1 MFYDI
6 VHLYRLKDKTTNNLK
21 KIIFQF
27 CYKTLWNENIVSK
40 GDGQSVENHH
50 NYVKRVTDYLDNCQN
65 ILNHLIE
72 VKNVKDKKSIK
83 LSIAVCKLI
92 EFYTISSLK
101 NKGGIPSKDWTPE
114 CQEVLKNLDLEGR
127 EDILFSCLSIYND
140 DLKLA
145 IVNILNA
152 TPVDQFQYKES
163 TQLAAILKDYKNVGT
178 GKNEE
183 VLGTIFLI
191 LTKYVKFG
199 EPQSVKPFIRNMR
212 VPCIEETLDILGKN
226 MSRDLRAE
234 EEEQGE
240 KDMLSIAATLFLKVL
255 SRKPETGENKLGKVS
270 SQMSDIIKEI
280 IINEQDYNPRNA

>member
-1 MFYDI
+1 
-6 VHLYRLKDKTTNNLK
+6 
-21 KIIFQF
+21 
-27 CYKTLWNENIVSK
+27 
-40 GDGQSVENHH
+40 
-50 NYVKRVTDYLDNCQN
+50 
-65 ILNHLIE
+65 
-72 VKNVKDKKSIK
+72 
-83 LSIAVCKLI
+83 
-92 EFYTISSLK
+92 
-101 NKGGIPSKDWTPE
+101 
-114 CQEVLKNLDLEGR
+114 
-127 EDILFSCLSIYND
+127 LSIYND

-199 EPQSVKPFIRNMR
+199 ELQSVKPFIKNMR

-270 SQMSDIIKEI
+270 SQMNDIIKEI
-280 IINEQDYNPRNA
+280 IINEMEFNPRNAKQVEVEKTIQRHSGEHLISYLKELRPTTFVFFRLLNHLADVLIGKSDPWFQKYMRDITNEEFQKVRLRDWE